1 MKHLVLILAFFPLAA
16 FGVAGL
22 TELRSERRTAEKL
35 RNLIPIV
42 LGIAA
47 FALSLNPQGL
57 LHVTPNSSVTLSR
70 VMTLFSAVIAC
81 SGVFITYSRRSSGVW
96 VASGGLLLA
105 LFWMFNRILV

>member
-1 MKHLVLILAFFPLAA
+1 MKQLALILAFVPVVA
-16 FGVAGL
+16 FCVAGY
-22 TELRSERRTAEKL
+22 TELRSTRSMSEKVRT
-35 RNLIPIV
+35 LIPVV

-47 FALSLNPQGL
+47 FALSLDPQGL

-81 SGVFITYSRRSSGVW
+81 SGVFVTYSRRSSAVL

-105 LFWMFNRILV
+105 LFWMFNRIMV

>member
-1 MKHLVLILAFFPLAA
+1 MKELVLILGFFPLMA
-16 FGVAGL
+16 FCIAGF
-22 TELRSERRTAEKL
+22 TELRSTRSAAEKL
-35 RNLIPIV
+35 RNLFPII

-47 FALSLNPQGL
+47 FTLSLNPQGIL
-57 LHVTPNSSVTLSR
+57 NLTPNSSVTLSR
-70 VMTLFSAVIAC
+70 VMTVFSAVIAC